1 MGCMGLL
8 KRKRWKLTSDM
19 APCEDHRGTFTVY
32 TVDPNMT
39 KSMHRVST
47 PENYVLTRSHQI
59 CSLKATDA
67 FHKTSRKFKLQ
78 NYRSF
83 FLLLFIYFARTNNYN
98 TLHLQFITGN
108 CYRLQKRKKK
118 EKQSPQKYYSLYI
131 NNYEKAADPTEI
143 LLSWC
148 IRACWKLYFLQ
159 ISL

>member
-1 MGCMGLL
+1 
-8 KRKRWKLTSDM
+8 M

-83 FLLLFIYFARTNNYN
+83 FYYYLFISHAQTITIHYIYN
-98 TLHLQFITGN
+98 SLQITVIV
-108 CYRLQKRKKK
+108 YRKEKKK
-118 EKQSPQKYYSLYI
+118 KNKVHKNTIVYI
-131 NNYEKAADPTEI
+131 LTITRRLAI
-143 LLSWC
+143 LL
-148 IRACWKLYFLQ
+148 RFYFHDVLEPAENY
-159 ISL
+159 ISYKFRFKRILGFVIEYA

>member
-1 MGCMGLL
+1 
-8 KRKRWKLTSDM
+8 M

-32 TVDPNMT
+32 TIPQYDKIDAPGFYA
-39 KSMHRVST
+39 R
-47 PENYVLTRSHQI
+47 ELRSHQI

-143 LLSWC
+143 LLS
-148 IRACWKLYFLQ
+148 
-159 ISL
+159 

>member
-1 MGCMGLL
+1 M
-8 KRKRWKLTSDM
+8 D
-19 APCEDHRGTFTVY
+19 APGFYARE
-32 TVDPNMT
+32 
-39 KSMHRVST
+39 
-47 PENYVLTRSHQI
+47 LRSHQI
-59 CSLKATDA
+59 CSLKATYA

-143 LLSWC
+143 LLS
-148 IRACWKLYFLQ
+148 
-159 ISL
+159 